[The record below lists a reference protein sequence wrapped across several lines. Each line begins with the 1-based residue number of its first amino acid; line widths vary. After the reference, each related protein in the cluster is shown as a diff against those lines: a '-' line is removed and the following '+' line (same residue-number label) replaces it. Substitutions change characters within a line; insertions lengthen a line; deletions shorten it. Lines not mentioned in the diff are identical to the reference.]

1 MQSRITV
8 DARAAGLGKTTD
20 SITGI
25 YARVALLVSQ
35 NERVLIVT
43 ASVDLSEQYQRDL
56 SSRYNIAA
64 TLVNHTT
71 TKSIEKGDD
80 VNQSVT
86 NQLNQVIVNQANR
99 VVCITASMYKLLKI
113 VQNDWHLIID
123 ECVKPITAS
132 DITWTNDRF
141 TPTLPVDLAQVFIK
155 AEEKGDYTR
164 LLLEKDSL
172 DNPVVAAFLSGEF
185 MAKKSSKESR
195 STKKTKSTDEGKPKN
210 SIIPTD
216 NYDIWVNSEEYDQF
230 KKEGGRLTF
239 IHTLK
244 QTLIDDWK
252 SVHIAAAAFQHCLT
266 ALWLKFHNIPCKIIH
281 NFIKHIRRVRVH
293 TTTEKMSKNK
303 YVGDKDAKARVEGFI
318 KYTEAITVNRYI
330 ALYNSGVPVKG
341 QRGEEV
347 AHNCHGLNHLKSLNT
362 VLLLSS
368 INLTPSYRDFLNAIT
383 GDSLTARIAT
393 EAYDHYQVVM
403 RSSLRDQQSSAP
415 VSIVVPCK
423 ESAMMLS
430 DTFFSNVT
438 IKEINHDVYKKTQLT
453 IDDHEKLI
461 LSEIG
466 AEYVDI
472 PGYEG
477 NYQINAYGEMRR
489 KLKAGG
495 WKPMTFVSYDRQVKL
510 INKNKESYAP
520 KKITIFYDVFG
531 DLLQELQ
538 GKLK

>member
-1 MQSRITV
+1 MQSQITV

-64 TLVNHTT
+64 TLVNNTT

-80 VNQSVT
+80 ENQTVT
-86 NQLNQVIVNQANR
+86 NQLNQVIANQANR

-141 TPTLPVDLAQVFIK
+141 TPTLPVDLDQVFIK

-185 MAKKSSKESR
+185 MAKKS
-195 STKKTKSTDEGKPKN
+195 N

-216 NYDIWVNSEEYDQF
+216 NYDIWVNSEEYEQF
-230 KKEGGRLTF
+230 KKEGGKLTF

-266 ALWLKFHNIPCKIIH
+266 ALWLKFYNIPYKIIR
-281 NFIKHIRRVRVH
+281 NFSKHDRQVRVH
-293 TTTEKMSKNK
+293 TTAEKMSKNK
-303 YVGDKDAKARVEGFI
+303 YVGDKDAKTRVEGFI

-341 QRGEEV
+341 QRGDEV
-347 AHNCHGLNHLKSLNT
+347 AHNCHGLNHLKGLNT

-383 GDSLTARIAT
+383 GDRFSARIAT

-403 RSSLRDQQSSAP
+403 RSSLRDQQSSES

-423 ESAMMLS
+423 ESALMLS

-438 IKEINHDVYKKTQLT
+438 IKEINHDVYKKPQLT
-453 IDDHEKLI
+453 IAD
-461 LSEIG
+461 EIYLVQQVIG
-466 AEYVDI
+466 KEYVEI
-472 PGYEG
+472 PGYSKDYE
-477 NYQINAYGEMRR
+477 INAEGQVRR
-489 KLKAGG
+489 KLKTGD
-495 WKPMTFVSYDRQVKL
+495 WKVLKGKNMTEPGKPCIDIYDLEGNMTRRLVKVL
-510 INKNKESYAP
+510 
-520 KKITIFYDVFG
+520 FYTTFG
-531 DLLQELQ
+531 TLLQELQ
-538 GKLK
+538 GN